1 MAEIIR
7 TNTTIPYRVNY
18 PDGLTNENSDV
29 HVVIAY
35 NTAAYTGLLEK
46 QANAIKS
53 QYGENVIIV
62 CIQGDGYSAGTN
74 KGPRYEDN
82 IAAVQDAYKYLNDN
96 FGFDG
101 VADVYLGNS
110 HWGAQSVSLALDDYK
125 RYYEEHGE
133 YPKGATFLMLDARRG
148 KPETTTGFPDFG
160 EDGRKILSETGSK
173 FLIFHD
179 NGDHPYP
186 DSYIREVEQLV
197 TDGIDCVMIGS
208 KLTHPEQADNNIAY
222 GAIPLGLG
230 MASEMSN
237 MDLYTYSIPKRDSS
251 GNAILDSNGR
261 VVWENYKWADL
272 NEEQREFVRQALKN
286 NNTNYHY
293 IGGNYYSNVDFTKFK
308 SLTDKLGK
316 LSELKAISNDQDY
329 VVGLMNEIRSCIKN
343 TTLLSAPAKFTS
355 CTSTTQVPTKAENLL
370 YAYHSAVFNLLDKL
384 STESEKAI
392 SVGTQL
398 DEADKQLAQEV
409 QTIHKTVYVTV
420 PAAVSSNNT
429 VSTTN
434 TNTASTATTTT
445 TLSSRNNNEEKELK
459 PYSVDSLAN
468 KNISKKIYNITA
480 DDLNRLFDHWAD
492 YTRNYASPLR
502 GTGEDWIKACEETD
516 LDPLTLVGI
525 CGEETG
531 RGGINGMGWMSKK
544 NFFGMNFID
553 PKGDGTGPSIRWAG
567 INDPFETTY
576 DAILASCK
584 RIKNFY
590 AGEHGGN
597 TIMQLAHTG
606 YTGHSDS
613 KGEYEINNKFGYSW
627 AAIMKESL
635 DYITG
640 TNGGR

>member
-7 TNTTIPYRVNY
+7 QVGNIPYRVCY
-18 PDGLTNENSDV
+18 PDGMSNQDSNIPVVLSYDTSPYILKN
-29 HVVIAY
+29 HV
-35 NTAAYTGLLEK
+35 E
-46 QANAIKS
+46 QIKN

-62 CIQGDGYSAGTN
+62 CIQGDGYVGYTN
-74 KGPRYEDN
+74 DHSGN
-82 IAAVQDAYKYLNDN
+82 VAAIQDAYKYLNDN

-101 VADVYLGNS
+101 VADVYFGTS
-110 HWGAQSVSLALDDYK
+110 HWGYQSVEIGIDDLENYYK
-125 RYYEEHGE
+125 ANGV

-148 KPETTTGFPDFG
+148 PIINGVGQDQETGFTHIDP
-160 EDGRKILSETGSK
+160 ERVKILSESGSRLLL
-173 FLIFHD
+173 F
-179 NGDHPYP
+179 NNNYP
-186 DSYIREVEQLV
+186 DKYIQEIEEVFLSQDVECIL
-197 TDGIDCVMIGS
+197 IES
-208 KLTHPEQADNNIAY
+208 KLSHGEQSDINIAR
-222 GAIPLGLG
+222 GAIPLSLG
-230 MASEMSN
+230 YTFEISN
-237 MDLYTYSIPKRDSS
+237 MGEYTFRAPIRDTN
-251 GNAILDSNGR
+251 GNIEYDENGR
-261 VVWENYKWADL
+261 VKWSTNLQWNDL
-272 NEEQREFVRQALKN
+272 TEEQREYIRACLERN
-286 NNTNYHY
+286 HNYHY

-308 SLTDKLGK
+308 SLTDKLGN

-370 YAYHSAVFNLLDKL
+370 YEYHSAVFNLLDKL